1 MSKEAPVSM
10 STIMMETAKSLRN
23 ADTHLSDYTASQ
35 PRTAILTFTALKA
48 SDLSHEDQQEAEN
61 VLIT

>member
-1 MSKEAPVSM
+1 M
-10 STIMMETAKSLRN
+10 IETAKFLQN
-23 ADTHLSDYTASQ
+23 VDTHSSDYTASH

-48 SDLSHEDQQEAEN
+48 SDLSHEDPQEAEN